1 MLEFCTGGTKMDT
14 TDKKNKK
21 VQPELL
27 KVLDQP
33 MISQLNGG
41 RDSKKDHKD
50 YLLKKEKEKK

>member
-1 MLEFCTGGTKMDT
+1 MKT

-21 VQPELL
+21 AQPELL

-41 RDSKKDHKD
+41 RDSKKDHKG
-50 YLLKKEKEKK
+50 YLLKKTKEKKEK

>member
-1 MLEFCTGGTKMDT
+1 
-14 TDKKNKK
+14 
-21 VQPELL
+21 
-27 KVLDQP
+27 